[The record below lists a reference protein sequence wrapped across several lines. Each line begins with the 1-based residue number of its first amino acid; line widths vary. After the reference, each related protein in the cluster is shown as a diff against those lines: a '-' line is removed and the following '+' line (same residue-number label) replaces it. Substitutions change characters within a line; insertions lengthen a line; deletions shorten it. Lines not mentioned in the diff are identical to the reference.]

1 VVGFEWETGKRADIA
16 YMIDQSHN
24 LKDKI
29 EEMIQTAVT
38 AQELYAKAVLVD
50 QEKLA
55 DHQMKGELIDA
66 EECLKA
72 AFASDVRPAIREW
85 RKSKGLADD
94 PLHGPDKRHG
104 VREDLGGTLA
114 VSVTGTLRDR
124 CFLCKKTPHH
134 PQVAVVSLR
143 YSQRGHLAW
152 IRIRERARC

>member
-1 VVGFEWETGKRADIA
+1 
-16 YMIDQSHN
+16 MN
-24 LKDKI
+24 DKI
-29 EEMIQTAVT
+29 RGHGKAGEEAYHSRLGVAYGSGGACGVGQNLSIRLPHVSNGRNTAKWIWRGVAGCWPT
-38 AQELYAKAVLVD
+38 SRSLWW
-50 QEKLA
+50 
-55 DHQMKGELIDA
+55 KGISLR
-66 EECLKA
+66 
-72 AFASDVRPAIREW
+72 V
-85 RKSKGLADD
+85 ADD